1 MNRALSVS
9 KFSFVL
15 STFLVFALV
24 IALAVVPAAAQ
35 IAKGSLSGTVLDP
48 SGAAVVGA
56 QIKATDPATSQAFT
70 TTSDGSGSFRINLLP
85 PGVYKVEIKRDGF
98 RNTTLSNV
106 SVSSGADNG
115 LGGVKI

>member
-1 MNRALSVS
+1 MNRALPVS
-9 KFSFVL
+9 KAFSFAL
-15 STFLVFALV
+15 SILLGFALS
-24 IALAVVPAAAQ
+24 VVPAAAQ
-35 IAKGSLSGTVLDP
+35 IAKGSMSGTVLDP

-98 RNTTLSNV
+98 RNTTLSN
-106 SVSSGADNG
+106 
-115 LGGVKI
+115 